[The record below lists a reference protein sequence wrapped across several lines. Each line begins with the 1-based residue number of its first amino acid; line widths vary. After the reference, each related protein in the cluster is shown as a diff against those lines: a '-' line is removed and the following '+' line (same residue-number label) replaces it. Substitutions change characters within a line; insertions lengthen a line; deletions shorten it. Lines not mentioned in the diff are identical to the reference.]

1 MIKSEFLKSDF
12 EIEEESN
19 IPNDISQVQI
29 AEKSSKKDKINIE
42 YEQDKQIDIQIKNT
56 FLQIFPYPHPYEIQL
71 DSMQQIVQ
79 SLCDQK
85 NLLLQS
91 PTGTGKTLV
100 TICSALAYI
109 ENKKDVQVLV
119 LTRTSEQINGFI
131 KEIRK
136 ISKYKDIANY
146 SILAGRKQFCQLQ
159 NKFKDRHQLNDR
171 NLAQTCQYLVSDKIK
186 KKKKIVII
194 EDMETPR
201 EYQISQQQDKESKE
215 IVNMMEIFSKDQI
228 IELERIPKQQNKPK
242 DLDQNSLYQNQ
253 PKNSEQN
260 SKQQN
265 EPKVSDQISLQ
276 QNQPQDSVLNSK
288 QQSILKDSDNNFKQQ
303 ISEQQDK
310 ESQEIVNMM
319 KIFLKDQYIELERI
333 PKQQNKPKDLDQNSL
348 YQNQPKNSEQNQ
360 KQQNEPKVSDQIS
373 LQQNQPQDSVLNS
386 KQQSI
391 LKDSDNNSK
400 QQSIPENS
408 DQYSKKQYEKTIDT
422 CPYFQIYQ
430 KIIDYRIQN
439 KKQDKI
445 YFPKVRYERNEIYSL
460 PDIEDMNNLFN
471 QNKLGCPYYFN
482 KLAARS
488 AKLIFTTYN
497 YVIKQNI
504 LGKIK
509 DYFQNKVIVVFDEGH
524 NVPEQYI
531 ESLIEKDIEVESYF
545 LDNLLKKAQKND
557 QSEQDMKLDDKIN
570 SNDLQEKKCNENIHV
585 RSQLKLEPLDDQKK
599 YQLEFNNS
607 VQGIAFDLYDKV
619 LKAIYGDFDKL
630 EKYPELQVQIN
641 KLVNNIQDK
650 DNQTTQDN
658 TSMVGKQLEESETTE
673 NQKIIQTIQDN
684 NTDQFYQQQRD
695 QEIFNCQQI
704 NQSLQSSNTFQFNKE
719 LEQKEIFYYQEINQ
733 TSQGVSIIQIDNQN
747 NQTAQSDIR
756 SQIDLESKQ
765 KEIFDQQ
772 ENKKTNTFQNDLELK
787 QKELFNCQQNNQ
799 IAQGDNK
806 SLQINVESR
815 QKVNFESQENNKTL
829 QETFQLYK
837 KLRKDEVVGYFKNF
851 LNQLLQITE
860 NKTYQGLSELFDK
873 QNLSKPFC
881 YLFNQRDQ
889 ITKCFQTLNFQNDK
903 KIQSFIIQLQK
914 LYIML
919 QYLKTLLQNENKKQQ
934 ENSDQQDQ
942 TKQKAKS
949 QNYDLEKFEQKIEI
963 KNIQKIW
970 FQFHRL
976 LNIKKY
982 YDRPVKDHHYLQNHY
997 FQYIREELPQ
1007 NKILRIGCHSASYLF
1022 EEIKQK
1028 IDINSLI
1035 ITSGTLEPFDLI
1047 QKQIGLEFNHY
1058 STPPI
1063 LNSISNLYTHFITHH
1078 ENQEINF
1085 SKNILDDQE
1094 QKYQVFYQSYKIT
1107 KQIIQ
1112 NFDQYTQQIQ
1122 KKAGIVI
1129 FFKSYDALNYF
1140 SDQFQLNIPNFK
1152 LYLEQKCN
1160 KDFQKKYI
1168 DYKKNI
1174 EQNKSNCIFLAVNKG
1189 KLSEGIDLKDDLCR
1203 IVIILGIPYQCFDAY
1218 IKCKRLHAKLYLQ
1231 ESNYYEKD
1239 AVRVVNQSAGRCIR
1253 HKNDWGCIF
1262 FLGFNHQMIKQNISN
1277 WIQEGQKTKEKD
1289 LNDQS
1294 ISIFQ
1299 NFLSEKAKQHIPPE
1313 KCL

>member
-787 QKELFNCQQNNQ
+787 
-799 IAQGDNK
+799 
-806 SLQINVESR
+806 
-815 QKVNFESQENNKTL
+815 
-829 QETFQLYK
+829 
-837 KLRKDEVVGYFKNF
+837 
-851 LNQLLQITE
+851 
-860 NKTYQGLSELFDK
+860 
-873 QNLSKPFC
+873 
-881 YLFNQRDQ
+881 
-889 ITKCFQTLNFQNDK
+889 
-903 KIQSFIIQLQK
+903 
-914 LYIML
+914 
-919 QYLKTLLQNENKKQQ
+919 
-934 ENSDQQDQ
+934 
-942 TKQKAKS
+942 
-949 QNYDLEKFEQKIEI
+949 
-963 KNIQKIW
+963 
-970 FQFHRL
+970 
-976 LNIKKY
+976 
-982 YDRPVKDHHYLQNHY
+982 
-997 FQYIREELPQ
+997 EELPQ